1 MRFWLSGSRILY
13 GLVRPD
19 VSFGWEDF
27 RPRWQAM
34 AALPPYR
41 RYELRHGLQEAA
53 KASGKPIGK
62 DEADYFIDKALAT
75 GAIDSN
81 GDLVFHIR
89 GTREEIVGRMM
100 ASARAWNM
108 PMSRAEAER
117 RTDAAIAA
125 STRPQRVGWFL
136 IGAFWVVVVTVMIAS
151 LWR

>member
-1 MRFWLSGSRILY
+1 VPASEKGNHIRIFHSVL
-13 GLVRPD
+13 
-19 VSFGWEDF
+19 
-27 RPRWQAM
+27 
-34 AALPPYR
+34 
-41 RYELRHGLQEAA
+41 EAQNQVHVGTLA
-53 KASGKPIGK
+53 
-62 DEADYFIDKALAT
+62 DDADYLVDKALAT

-100 ASARAWNM
+100 ASAGAWNM

-136 IGAFWVVVVTVMIAS
+136 ICALWVVAVTMMVAS